1 MLKYLSFAGLMAL
14 TAACAQITPPI
25 GSVPA
30 QPSKC
35 VAEAAADLIGS
46 HGLDNA
52 QIMQRTGASEV
63 RRLHPNSPA
72 NHGLPRHPHHRG
84 QRSFVEKNHPRQLR
98 LSPTHKQAATSGL

>member
-52 QIMQRTGASEV
+52 QIMQLTGASEV
-63 RRLHPNSPA
+63 RRLHPNCPA
-72 NHGLPRHPHHRG
+72 TMDYRDTRITVVNDP
-84 QRSFVEKNHPRQLR
+84 
-98 LSPTHKQAATSGL
+98 LSKKIIRASCG

>member
-72 NHGLPRHPHHRG
+72 TMDYRDTRIPVVNDP
-84 QRSFVEKNHPRQLR
+84 
-98 LSPTHKQAATSGL
+98 LSKKIIRASCG

>member
-1 MLKYLSFAGLMAL
+1 MLKYLSLAGLMAL
-14 TAACAQITPPI
+14 TAACAQVTPPV

-35 VAEAAADLIGS
+35 VAAAAQSLIGS

-63 RRLHPNSPA
+63 RRLLPNSPA
-72 NHGLPRHPHHRG
+72 TMDYRDTRITVVNDP
-84 QRSFVEKNHPRQLR
+84 
-98 LSPTHKQAATSGL
+98 LSKKIIRASCG

>member
-1 MLKYLSFAGLMAL
+1 MLKYLSLAGLMAL
-14 TAACAQITPPI
+14 TAACAQITPPVGNI
-25 GSVPA
+25 PA

-35 VAEAAADLIGS
+35 VAEAAASLIGS

-72 NHGLPRHPHHRG
+72 TMDYRETRITVVNDP
-84 QRSFVEKNHPRQLR
+84 
-98 LSPTHKQAATSGL
+98 LSKKIIRASCG

>member
-1 MLKYLSFAGLMAL
+1 MLKYLSFACLMAL
-14 TAACAQITPPI
+14 TAACAQITPPV

-35 VAEAAADLIGS
+35 VAEAAASLIGS

-72 NHGLPRHPHHRG
+72 TMDYRETRITVVNDP
-84 QRSFVEKNHPRQLR
+84 
-98 LSPTHKQAATSGL
+98 LSKKIIRASCG

>member
-72 NHGLPRHPHHRG
+72 TMYYRDTRITVVNDP
-84 QRSFVEKNHPRQLR
+84 
-98 LSPTHKQAATSGL
+98 LSKKIIRASCG